1 MKMKHS
7 FSLVILLFFLFNS
20 CFCQEKANSEV
31 RILFHGI
38 VMDASTL
45 YPVSNAQILI
55 NRAFSS
61 VSGTN
66 GTFAFYVNRKDTV
79 LFKHLGFK
87 STSMFVSDTLAGLEF
102 VAGIYMQ
109 TDTLLIGE
117 VVIVPRLTNLKSE
130 MMRPPRRIPSTF
142 ENARY
147 NVAISAYQARNTQ
160 NRLGDPETNY
170 NLLRQKQKVDAYEKG
185 GVPSDMIAGIN
196 PLLLLPAAYL
206 LLHGYPEKPAPFEQN
221 LTEQELN
228 QIHKK
233 YLESLKQP
241 K

>member
-1 MKMKHS
+1 MKRN
-7 FSLVILLFFLFNS
+7 FLLVVFILFILQS
-20 CFCQEKANSEV
+20 VFCQEKTNSEAG
-31 RILFHGI
+31 ILFHGI

-45 YPVSNAQILI
+45 APLSGSQILI
-55 NRAFSS
+55 NRVFSS
-61 VSGTN
+61 ASGTD
-66 GTFAFYVNRKDTV
+66 GSFAFYVNRKDTV
-79 LFKHLGFK
+79 LFRHLGYK
-87 STSMFVSDTLAGLEF
+87 STSMYVSDTLAGLEF

-117 VVIVPRLTNLKSE
+117 VIIVPRLTNLKSE

-170 NLLRQKQKVDAYEKG
+170 NFIRQKQKVDAYEKG
-185 GVPSDMIAGIN
+185 EIPSDMISGIN

-233 YLESLKQP
+233 YIESLKQQ

>member
-1 MKMKHS
+1 MKS
-7 FSLVILLFFLFNS
+7 AFFLITFSFLIIQS
-20 CFCQEKANSEV
+20 CFCQKKEDSEV

-45 YPVSNAQILI
+45 SPISNSQILI

-61 VSGTN
+61 VSSTDGI
-66 GTFAFYVNRKDTV
+66 FAFYVNRKDTI
-79 LFKHLGFK
+79 LFKHLGYK
-87 STSMFVSDTLAGLEF
+87 STSMFVSDTLAGLEY

-130 MMRPPRRIPSTF
+130 MIRPPRRIPSTF

-147 NVAISAYQARNTQ
+147 NVALSAYQARNTQ
-160 NRLGDPETNY
+160 NRLGDPATNY
-170 NLLRQKQKVDAYEKG
+170 NLLRQRQKVDAYEKG

-233 YLESLKQP
+233 YLESLKQQ